1 MFLGRKLLFCLER
14 FLGDAGS
21 ERIPASAEHLIYWYE
36 TADRLAQLVEQR
48 TAVRE
53 VAASNLDRTNTQG
66 LSITDDKVLPFVM
79 TSANG

>member
-1 MFLGRKLLFCLER
+1 MQLFLFYDTNEIDLNPVSRK
-14 FLGDAGS
+14 GS
-21 ERIPASAEHLIYWYE
+21 HCITP
-36 TADRLAQLVEQR
+36 TVDRLAQLVEHR

-53 VAASNLDRTNTQG
+53 IAGSNLDRTNTQG